1 MVQVNHNQRNQKK
14 DTKKESRSLAVNYKL
29 VKNVKQNDN
38 KKTTLF
44 DN

>member
-14 DTKKESRSLAVNYKL
+14 DTKKESRSLAVKYKL